1 MSFISRLQKM
11 KWPYLGSW
19 AVNKKNKDTF
29 FSSTFK
35 VWESKV
41 CLVFFIHGQG
51 AKIFTFPQFDDGT
64 YSTSGASIYKMAISQ
79 LYLEKLKTLCF
90 LQLLKFERA
99 KCPFFSIF
107 ERGLSYGQSIN
118 LQVFPFDIA
127 NWKMS
132 TLRGSSKRLPKTLK
146 IYMRHLFAPKI
157 GDKNFQKDLKILMK
171 NWTPYCQVIS
181 EQWGYFIHLTISSTL
196 QCQ

>member
-1 MSFISRLQKM
+1 MAISWSPR
-11 KWPYLGSW
+11 
-19 AVNKKNKDTF
+19 KNWGNWGHFYPFNFQSLRKQ
-29 FSSTFK
+29 SVLS
-35 VWESKV
+35 
-41 CLVFFIHGQG
+41 FFIQGPG
-51 AKIFTFPQFDDGT
+51 AKILTVSPFDDGT
-64 YSTSGASIYKMAISQ
+64 YSTFWASIYKMAISQ